1 MKKKRKARTGY
12 KQRRYTIEF
21 KIGVVKRMLQG
32 ENIKAMS
39 RVMAVSRS
47 RMYEWLDRYRERC
60 AAELNSPGGTPAAA
74 VIEVE
79 ETPAE
84 VMAKRLIELE
94 RKVGQQA
101 LEVDF
106 LRKAFKRVKELRQN
120 STAAGGTASTK

>member
-1 MKKKRKARTGY
+1 MKKKRKSRKGS

-21 KIGVVKRMLQG
+21 KVDVVKRMLQG
-32 ENIKAMS
+32 ENIKALS
-39 RVMAVSRS
+39 RVMGLPRS
-47 RMYEWLDRYRERC
+47 QMYVWLDRYRERC
-60 AAELNSPGGTPAAA
+60 TAELNSPGHTSAAT

-84 VMAKRLIELE
+84 VMAKRLIQLE
-94 RKVGQQA
+94 RKVWQQA

-120 STAAGGTASTK
+120 STAPGGTASTK